1 MCYLIYQI
9 NSTDSETG
17 ISLFVLDSF
26 LVTLSSLFLEDD
38 FHSALCVFYDG
49 GCDLDVVGGDDGIAA
64 EGVFTRA
71 DLVDL

>member
-1 MCYLIYQI
+1 M
-9 NSTDSETG
+9 
-17 ISLFVLDSF
+17 LDSF

-64 EGVFTRA
+64 KGVFTRA